1 MVNFTYSALVAVL
14 HERLFRNALQLRLH
28 KQKLKIYLT
37 TFGAAQKQPLRGT
50 FSMPSQELQGLAVEL
65 VPVEVLELAVGA
77 RRIEYPECAPAVSGA
92 SSFGSVAIRS
102 LHYFA
107 ASATVARRIDT
118 SFASAPLR
126 ATKAIWANAASGRAG
141 TITSYGVQSSDA

>member
-50 FSMPSQELQGLAVEL
+50 FSMPSQELQGLAVEDFRGSDPNGG
-65 VPVEVLELAVGA
+65 VKVVGL
-77 RRIEYPECAPAVSGA
+77 CG
-92 SSFGSVAIRS
+92 
-102 LHYFA
+102 
-107 ASATVARRIDT
+107 
-118 SFASAPLR
+118 
-126 ATKAIWANAASGRAG
+126 N
-141 TITSYGVQSSDA
+141 

>member
-65 VPVEVLELAVGA
+65 VPVEVLELAVGDF
-77 RRIEYPECAPAVSGA
+77 R
-92 SSFGSVAIRS
+92 GS
-102 LHYFA
+102 
-107 ASATVARRIDT
+107 D
-118 SFASAPLR
+118 P
-126 ATKAIWANAASGRAG
+126 NG
-141 TITSYGVQSSDA
+141 GVKVVGLCGN

>member
-50 FSMPSQELQGLAVEL
+50 FSMPSQELQDFRGSDPNGGVKVVGLC
-65 VPVEVLELAVGA
+65 G
-77 RRIEYPECAPAVSGA
+77 
-92 SSFGSVAIRS
+92 
-102 LHYFA
+102 
-107 ASATVARRIDT
+107 
-118 SFASAPLR
+118 
-126 ATKAIWANAASGRAG
+126 N
-141 TITSYGVQSSDA
+141 

>member
-50 FSMPSQELQGLAVEL
+50 FSMPSQELRGLAVEL

-77 RRIEYPECAPAVSGA
+77 RRVEYPECAVEIPERHPQPCRLHIMSVS
-92 SSFGSVAIRS
+92 SS
-102 LHYFA
+102 H
-107 ASATVARRIDT
+107 AR
-118 SFASAPLR
+118 
-126 ATKAIWANAASGRAG
+126 
-141 TITSYGVQSSDA
+141 